1 MASGNRICFSL
12 RPLSAISNFFPQWCN
27 DGNSSLLAAN
37 FVPPAKCFRWALSL
51 LAEPPTLPTLPP
63 FEADFG
69 DNVKNLG
76 SPSQRGSR
84 RVRSCE
90 STRVWSSVRG
100 GFLGQVGVGVSLGS
114 VGNLFQSSLQ
124 LTRRPNEPGQGLL
137 LWASPAKPS
146 KAVRAITQTLQP
158 T

>member
-1 MASGNRICFSL
+1 MRRWGFFAASCEHGSVCQIFSPG
-12 RPLSAISNFFPQWCN
+12 RAVV
-27 DGNSSLLAAN
+27 SLL
-37 FVPPAKCFRWALSL
+37 PL
-51 LAEPPTLPTLPP
+51 LPLP
-63 FEADFG
+63 FEADFD
-69 DNVKNLG
+69 DNVENLG
-76 SPSQRGSR
+76 SPSQRGGR
-84 RVRSCE
+84 HVRSCE
-90 STRVWSSVRG
+90 STRVWSRARG
-100 GFLGQVGVGVSLGS
+100 GFLGQVGVEVSLGS

>member
-1 MASGNRICFSL
+1 ML
-12 RPLSAISNFFPQWCN
+12 
-27 DGNSSLLAAN
+27 
-37 FVPPAKCFRWALSL
+37 
-51 LAEPPTLPTLPP
+51 
-63 FEADFG
+63 ADFRFLKESSKKIWKEWAPQ
-69 DNVKNLG
+69 VTALVHMCIH
-76 SPSQRGSR
+76 
-84 RVRSCE
+84 VRAHACGALC
-90 STRVWSSVRG
+90 RKL
-100 GFLGQVGVGVSLGS
+100 LGQVGVEVSLGS

>member
-1 MASGNRICFSL
+1 MNTA
-12 RPLSAISNFFPQWCN
+12 RPAKFFRRAEL
-27 DGNSSLLAAN
+27 LLASS
-37 FVPPAKCFRWALSL
+37 PSFRS
-51 LAEPPTLPTLPP
+51 P
-63 FEADFG
+63 FQADFD
-69 DNVKNLG
+69 DNVENLG
-76 SPSQRGSR
+76 SLSQCGGL

-90 STRVWSSVRG
+90 STRVWSRARG
-100 GFLGQVGVGVSLGS
+100 GFLGQVGVEVSLGS

>member
-1 MASGNRICFSL
+1 MWKDWAPHVI
-12 RPLSAISNFFPQWCN
+12 
-27 DGNSSLLAAN
+27 AA
-37 FVPPAKCFRWALSL
+37 VLMSIH
-51 LAEPPTLPTLPP
+51 
-63 FEADFG
+63 
-69 DNVKNLG
+69 
-76 SPSQRGSR
+76 
-84 RVRSCE
+84 VRAHACGAVCG
-90 STRVWSSVRG
+90 RL
-100 GFLGQVGVGVSLGS
+100 LGQVGVEVSLGS

>member
-1 MASGNRICFSL
+1 MWKDWA
-12 RPLSAISNFFPQWCN
+12 PQVT
-27 DGNSSLLAAN
+27 AA
-37 FVPPAKCFRWALSL
+37 
-51 LAEPPTLPTLPP
+51 
-63 FEADFG
+63 
-69 DNVKNLG
+69 
-76 SPSQRGSR
+76 
-84 RVRSCE
+84 VRMCIH
-90 STRVWSSVRG
+90 VRAHACG
-100 GFLGQVGVGVSLGS
+100 AVCGRLLGQVGVEVSLGS